1 MEVDS
6 TGRMSAPG
14 FTVSAQPTSQTF
26 VTLVTTTSSSKT
38 QFMISTAFQTV
49 TVSATASPDSQ
60 DSSSTDRAW
69 IAGAVLGPVVLLLIL
84 LTGAFFI
91 WRRHRQAAFRAS
103 TFTTES
109 IPGEEKSQKP
119 PSPPRHPSELH
130 EDTIT
135 PQPQELYGS
144 PPEAPWIVEK
154 PANQVPAQELPADEP
169 APAFQG
175 NDTPKEISRMASQ
188 SPDKISAR

>member
-26 VTLVTTTSSSKT
+26 VTLVTTTSPSTT

-60 DSSSTDRAW
+60 DSSADRAW
-69 IAGAVLGPVVLLLIL
+69 IAGAVLGPVVLLLII

-91 WRRHRQAAFRAS
+91 WRRRRQAAFRAS
-103 TFTTES
+103 SFTTELS
-109 IPGEEKSQKP
+109 PGEEKSQKL

-154 PANQVPAQELPADEP
+154 PANQVPAQELPANEP

-175 NDTPKEISRMASQ
+175 NDTSKEMSRMASQ
-188 SPDKISAR
+188 SPDEISAR

>member
-1 MEVDS
+1 MEADN
-6 TGRMSAPG
+6 TGQMSAPG

-26 VTLVTTTSSSKT
+26 VTLVTTTSSSTT
-38 QFMISTAFQTV
+38 QFIISTAFQTV

-60 DSSSTDRAW
+60 DSNTDRAW
-69 IAGAVLGPVVLLLIL
+69 IAGAVLGPVILLLIL
-84 LTGAFFI
+84 LAGAFFI
-91 WRRHRQAAFRAS
+91 WRRRRRAAFRAS
-103 TFTTES
+103 TLTTES
-109 IPGEEKSQKP
+109 IPNEEKSQKS

-130 EDTIT
+130 EDTIA

-144 PPEAPWIVEK
+144 LPEAPSIVEK